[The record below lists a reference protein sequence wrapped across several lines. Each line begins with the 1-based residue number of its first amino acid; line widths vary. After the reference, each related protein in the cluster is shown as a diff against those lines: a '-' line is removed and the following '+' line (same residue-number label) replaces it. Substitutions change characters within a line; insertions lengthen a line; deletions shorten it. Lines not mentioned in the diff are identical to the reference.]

1 MKGRDRVLLKVYF
14 KRVVSFSIIVVMSF
28 IFLPITANADS
39 HTYSDEYGSRMELT
53 NIKNSEDFNLV
64 KFKKL
69 DESYARNEWIHQS
82 GENQTCGPYSIWTYF
97 GDDYLNV
104 DGWFQVDGKWYY
116 SYPYH
121 DSDYYGIARNCFV
134 DDYYLGND
142 GALVKNAW
150 IKEDIYEWGNLTGCN
165 WYYIGSDGK
174 ALKNAITPDGY
185 KVDNR
190 GIWI

>member
-1 MKGRDRVLLKVYF
+1 MLKVYF

-82 GENQTCGPYSIWTYF
+82 GENQTWGPYSIWTYF

-104 DGWFQVDGKWYY
+104 DGWFQVDGKCYY
-116 SYPYH
+116 S
-121 DSDYYGIARNCFV
+121 
-134 DDYYLGND
+134 
-142 GALVKNAW
+142 
-150 IKEDIYEWGNLTGCN
+150 
-165 WYYIGSDGK
+165 
-174 ALKNAITPDGY
+174 
-185 KVDNR
+185 
-190 GIWI
+190 

>member
-1 MKGRDRVLLKVYF
+1 MLKVCL
-14 KRVVSFSIIVVMSF
+14 KRVV
-28 IFLPITANADS
+28 IFTVLLVISLIFQPVIANADS
-39 HTYSDEYGSRMELT
+39 HIYIDEYGSRMEWT

-69 DESYARNEWIHQS
+69 DGSYAHNEWINQS
-82 GENQTCGPYSIWTYF
+82 GKNQTWGPYSIWTYF
-97 GDDYLNV
+97 GDDCLNI
-104 DGWFQVDGKWYY
+104 DGWFELDGKWYY
-116 SYPYH
+116 SFPDHY
-121 DSDYYGIARNCFV
+121 SDYYGIARNCFV

-150 IKEDIYEWGNLTGCN
+150 AKEDIYEWGKLTGCN
-165 WYYIGSDGK
+165 WYYIGADGK